1 MTKRERFSKQL
12 ARVLMILERL
22 RLNGNSTIMQAYEH
36 LRKSGIECSS
46 RTVARDLATLEAC
59 GFVER
64 EESLEDGSFV
74 YGATGNV
81 ASGKER
87 NQ

>member
-12 ARVLMILERL
+12 ARALMILERL
-22 RLNGNSTIMQAYEH
+22 RLKGGSTVMQAYEH

-74 YGATGNV
+74 YGLAGNV
-81 ASGKER
+81 ARER
-87 NQ
+87 GSK

>member
-12 ARVLMILERL
+12 ARALMILERL
-22 RLNGNSTIMQAYEH
+22 RLKGGSTIMQAYDH

-74 YGATGNV
+74 YGLTGNV
-81 ASGKER
+81 ASAQKKA
-87 NQ
+87 

>member
-12 ARVLMILERL
+12 ARALMILERL
-22 RLNGNSTIMQAYEH
+22 RLKGGSTIMQAYEH

-74 YGATGNV
+74 YGSTGNV
-81 ASGKER
+81 ASAQKKA
-87 NQ
+87 